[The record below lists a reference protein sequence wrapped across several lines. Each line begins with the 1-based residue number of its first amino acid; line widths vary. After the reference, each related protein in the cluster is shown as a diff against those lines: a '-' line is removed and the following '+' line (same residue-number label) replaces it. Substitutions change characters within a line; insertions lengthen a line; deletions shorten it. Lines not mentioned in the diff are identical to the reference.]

1 MTKDELIN
9 EVNILKNNIDKIM
22 TSDDLLE
29 IADMYDL
36 ATRKLSIV
44 FWSNMERIRKREQIE
59 EQILEESAELEEEY
73 DTDISDCVVNCS
85 TCKNNVEFPPPHT
98 CDICTSLDQEED
110 YGMWEAKD

>member
-44 FWSNMERIRKREQIE
+44 FWSNM
-59 EQILEESAELEEEY
+59 
-73 DTDISDCVVNCS
+73 
-85 TCKNNVEFPPPHT
+85 
-98 CDICTSLDQEED
+98 
-110 YGMWEAKD
+110 